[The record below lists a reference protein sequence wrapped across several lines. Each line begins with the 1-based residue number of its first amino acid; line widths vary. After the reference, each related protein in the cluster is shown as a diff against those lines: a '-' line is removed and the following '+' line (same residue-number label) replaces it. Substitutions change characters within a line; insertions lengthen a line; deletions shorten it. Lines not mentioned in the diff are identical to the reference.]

1 LGLGCLPS
9 CWFDMAGTGR
19 ERARS
24 GGRRAG
30 TTAVSFFLSC
40 CAMPRCFRPSLSPI
54 AEGWIHWEKEAR
66 LGAWVWPTATG
77 SRRCPKSKA
86 RRRRPGSGSQWAS
99 ASPPTDRGRWPVASQ
114 LSLLSLGGL
123 VYTPQ
128 PRDAVCTVL
137 LCWKTCMVIVSTK
150 SYLFFLSRDYQ
161 PSREMSPSSAV
172 PSKLASCSADSNRGL
187 ISS

>member
-1 LGLGCLPS
+1 VRGSLNGRRSEQKGRSRSTAGREGSRAGTRGGGLQCKGQGNDWVSGGYSCLPS
-9 CWFDMAGTGR
+9 CWFDTAGTGR

-30 TTAVSFFLSC
+30 TTAVPFFLSC

-114 LSLLSLGGL
+114 LSLLSCRIAHRFKIR
-123 VYTPQ
+123 Q
-128 PRDAVCTVL
+128 
-137 LCWKTCMVIVSTK
+137 
-150 SYLFFLSRDYQ
+150 
-161 PSREMSPSSAV
+161 V
-172 PSKLASCSADSNRGL
+172 PASCPTINNRT
-187 ISS
+187 